1 MSRYSNPI
9 LKIDKFDKSYR
20 GEEAFSASG
29 VYNKTA
35 ILFVLCFITASFT
48 FSEGQTSLMITGLVA
63 GLILALITSFK
74 KEWAPITAPLYAVAE
89 GAALGGISFMY
100 AQQTQGIVTNAIL
113 TTLTLFLTMLF
124 LFRTRI
130 IKVTQK
136 LKVGIMASMGAIF
149 LLYIIS
155 MVMGFFGH
163 GIPFIH
169 DTGPIGIGF
178 SLVVVGIAS
187 FSLLLDFDFIETIES
202 RGGPKY
208 LEWYAG
214 FGLMVSLV
222 WIYMEVLRLLSKLN
236 RR

>member
-1 MSRYSNPI
+1 MIKNSNPI

-20 GEEAFSASG
+20 GEEAFSANG

-35 ILFVLCFITASFT
+35 VLFVLCFITASFT
-48 FSEGQTSLMITGLVA
+48 FAEGQGFLMITGLIA
-63 GLILALITSFK
+63 GLILAIITTLK

-113 TTLTLFLTMLF
+113 ATLTLFLTMLF

-130 IKVTQK
+130 IKVTEK
-136 LKVGIMASMGAIF
+136 LRMGIMASMGAIF
-149 LLYIIS
+149 LLYLIS
-155 MVMGFFGH
+155 MVLGFFGH

-169 DTGPIGIGF
+169 DSGPLGIGF
-178 SLVVVGIAS
+178 SLLVLGIAS
-187 FSLLLDFDFIETIES
+187 FSLLLDFDFIETVES

-222 WIYMEVLRLLSKLN
+222 WIYLEVLRLLSKLN